1 MSMTSERIATG
12 TSQVSSRAPQ
22 GVSATLAALAA
33 TAAGYYFGAQ
43 LGFELRFPESPH
55 SVLWPPNAILLAA
68 LMLMPMR
75 LWLWCLAAVL
85 PVHIAI
91 ALPAGLPWTT
101 VLGLYFTNTCQ
112 ALLGA
117 ALFRRY
123 VPRGADESARTT
135 TIAFIVCGVFVA
147 PMVLSFADVA
157 IAIWTRWTGNEY
169 WQSWSLR
176 FLSNAASAAIIVPPI
191 LAVVRSYRGRRPPSR
206 WRLAEAGLL
215 ALCIATL
222 GSFAVLAGASI
233 IRWLP
238 LLVCAY
244 LPLLFWAAI
253 RFGQGGASWTL
264 LGLAA
269 AAMGSIA
276 QWPVGYAGQIEILM
290 LQAIFLLISIPVL
303 YLSALHSDLR
313 QYVREL
319 DVAAERH
326 DMATRA
332 AAIGIWEW
340 DARTDDLFI
349 HPHLKRLLGYEDE
362 EIANN
367 REGWMRHYHPD
378 DVEKVLLSARACIG
392 GETASF
398 EIEHRMRHR
407 DGSTR
412 WLLTR
417 GAPMRGEI
425 DKSVKLVGTCVDVT
439 ERKRN
444 DEELRTLRVDLAHL
458 TRVGMLGELS
468 GALAHEINQPLAAIL
483 SNGQAVQRLL
493 AHHPPDL
500 AETREALQDI
510 VDAAKRA
517 GNVIHRV
524 RDMLKKGTPRF
535 QPLDVNTIVAEVL
548 DLAHSD
554 LIAHHVTVA
563 KRFGSPAPV
572 VFGDRVQ
579 LQQVLLNFIMNACEA
594 MSASAPDRRVLTVT
608 TMVRSDQLVEI
619 CVADTGRG
627 ISPEAQAHLFEPFA
641 TTKKSGMGLGL
652 SICRSIV
659 STHGGRQWA
668 ENRAEG
674 GAAFHISLPAY
685 RAEHQGVA

>member
-1 MSMTSERIATG
+1 MA
-12 TSQVSSRAPQ
+12 
-22 GVSATLAALAA
+22 LAALAV
-33 TAAGYYFGAQ
+33 TCAGYYFGAQ

-68 LMLMPMR
+68 LMLMPAR
-75 LWLWCLAAVL
+75 LWLWCLVAVL
-85 PVHIAI
+85 PLHIVI

-101 VLGLYFTNTCQ
+101 VLGLYFTNACQ

-123 VPRGADESARTT
+123 VSRSADDSARVS
-135 TIAFIVCGVFVA
+135 TIAFIACGVFIA

-157 IAIWTRWTGNEY
+157 IAIWTGWTGNDY

-176 FLSNAASAAIIVPPI
+176 FLSNAASAAIFVPPI
-191 LAVVRSYRGRRPPSR
+191 LAVARSYRGWRRPTGR
-206 WRLAEAGLL
+206 RLAEAAAL
-215 ALCIATL
+215 ALCVVAL
-222 GSFAVLAGASI
+222 GCFAVLAGDLI
-233 IRWLP
+233 VRWLP

-244 LPLLFWAAI
+244 LPVLFWAAI
-253 RFGQGGASWTL
+253 RFGPDGAGWTL

-269 AAMGSIA
+269 AAMGSIG
-276 QWPVGYAGQIEILM
+276 QWPAGYAGQTEILM

-303 YLSALHSDLR
+303 YLAALHSDLQR
-313 QYVREL
+313 YVREL
-319 DVAAERH
+319 DLTAERH

-332 AAIGIWEW
+332 ASIGIWEW
-340 DARTDDLFI
+340 DPRTDELFI
-349 HPHLKRLLGYEDE
+349 HPHLKRLLGYEDA
-362 EIANN
+362 EIPNN
-367 REGWMRHYHPD
+367 REGWMQHYHPD
-378 DVEKVLLSARACIG
+378 DIEKVLQAARACLG
-392 GETASF
+392 GETTSL

-407 DGSTR
+407 NGSTR

-425 DKSVKLVGTCVDVT
+425 DKSVKLVGTCTDVT
-439 ERKRN
+439 DRKRM
-444 DEELRTLRVDLAHL
+444 DEELRTLHANLAHL

-483 SNGQAVQRLL
+483 SNSQAAQRLL
-493 AHHPPDL
+493 ARDPHDL

-524 RDMLKKGTPRF
+524 RDMIKKGKPRF
-535 QPLDVNTIVAEVL
+535 RALDVNSIVAEVL

-554 LIAHHVTVA
+554 LITHHVSVI
-563 KRFGSPAPV
+563 RMFDSSAPV
-572 VFGDRVQ
+572 VLGDRVQ
-579 LQQVLLNFIMNACEA
+579 LQQVLLNFIMNAGEA
-594 MSASAPDRRVLTVT
+594 MNAAATDRRILTVT
-608 TMVRSDQLVEI
+608 TLAHDDQSVEI

-627 ISPEAQAHLFEPFA
+627 ISPEAQKHLFEPFA
-641 TTKKSGMGLGL
+641 TTKKTGMGLGL

-659 STHGGRQWA
+659 AAHGGRQWA

-674 GAAFHISLPAY
+674 GAAFHIALPAY
-685 RAEHQGVA
+685 RAEREGAA